1 VMVTGWGDDAA
12 AMLLSSA
19 KSASLV
25 ERDQLGSGKAARLS
39 PIKRVPGG
47 PRIHFA
53 A

>member
-1 VMVTGWGDDAA
+1 MRI
-12 AMLLSSA
+12 SSA

-25 ERDQLGSGKAARLS
+25 ERYRLGSGKAARLS
-39 PIKRVPGG
+39 PIKRIPGW